1 MSIFRWRFLVGP
13 LVTIVA
19 SGGFLL
25 VDRYLY
31 SVPTPGSLLFFS
43 VLFGAYVGG
52 VIPGL
57 ISAALCLSF
66 SAILLSEPGQFLV
79 LQPENLKRWIVL
91 ALLAPSTA
99 LVVGTL
105 QSRARRE
112 RERIVAAHSELD
124 TIRAAL
130 DQVDY
135 GVMLLDGDLRVQ
147 FMNRAIFR
155 NGALRE
161 RVLGEKP
168 PATELLRE
176 FATSGVYPVPA
187 DKINRFIAKS
197 LKIVRTGDPTPIDL
211 HLTDGNI
218 VRVRCNILPDGG
230 RMLTYTDVTDL
241 VRNAE
246 QLEELATTDGL
257 TALYNHRH
265 FMKLAETEWNRYRR
279 HGRPLSLLMFDIDFF
294 KSFNDRF
301 GHEVGDQVLFHVA
314 ALSREER
321 RETDIVARIG
331 GEEFAI
337 LLPETGIDDAG
348 VAAERLRKQIEES
361 DMQCDGQNLTITV
374 SIGIAEA
381 QPDMRD
387 VGDLLKNAD
396 QALYIAKRTGRNRIV
411 PARKRPLTIVPAMKV
426 SLQSV

>member
-1 MSIFRWRFLVGP
+1 MSILRWRFLVGP

-19 SGGFLL
+19 GVGFLL
-25 VDRYLY
+25 IDRYLY

-43 VLFGAYVGG
+43 VLFAAYVGG

-57 ISAALCLSF
+57 VSAAFCLTF
-66 SAILLSEPGQFLV
+66 SAVLLSEPGQFLV
-79 LQPENLKRWIVL
+79 LQPENLKRWTVL
-91 ALLAPSTA
+91 MLVAPGTA
-99 LVVGTL
+99 LAVGTL

-112 RERIVAAHSELD
+112 RERMVAAHRELD
-124 TIRAAL
+124 TVRAAL

-135 GVMLLDGDLRVQ
+135 GVMLLDQDLRVQ
-147 FMNRAIFR
+147 LMNHAIFR
-155 NGALRE
+155 NGALRQ
-161 RVLGEKP
+161 RAPGEKP
-168 PATELLRE
+168 PLAELLRE
-176 FATSGVYPVPA
+176 FATSGVYSVPA
-187 DKINRFIAKS
+187 DKIDRFVAKS

-211 HLTDGNI
+211 HLSDGKI
-218 VRVRCNILPDGG
+218 VRFKCNILPDGG
-230 RMLTYTDVTDL
+230 RMLTYADVTDI

-246 QLEELATTDGL
+246 QLEQLATTDGL
-257 TALYNHRH
+257 TALYNHRQ
-265 FMKLAETEWNRYRR
+265 FMKLAEREWNRFRR

-314 ALSREER
+314 ALSCEER

-348 VAAERLRKQIEES
+348 AAAERLLKHIEES
-361 DMQCDGQNLTITV
+361 DLQCDGQNMTVTV

-381 QPDMRD
+381 QLDMRD
-387 VGDLLKNAD
+387 IGDLLKNAD

-411 PARKRPLTIVPAMKV
+411 PARKRPLAIVPAVKV
-426 SLQSV
+426 PLQSA